1 MKEEKEL
8 SAQELYLRM
17 QSLSGIKVGDRV
29 KILRRFTNKEM
40 GVGCNY
46 NEDGKM
52 DSEIGKEGT
61 VLNVCE
67 TGIEVDCGSGRDWW
81 WPFFCLEKLVEPPVS
96 FKLNEEYTA
105 VISGDRETVTVG
117 CQKFSREIVLALAEK
132 LKK

>member
-29 KILRRFTNKEM
+29 KILRRFVNEEM
-40 GVGCNY
+40 GVGCYFNK
-46 NEDGKM
+46 DGRM
-52 DSEIGKEGT
+52 DSQIGKEGI
-61 VLNVCE
+61 VLDASLI
-67 TGIEVDCGSGRDWW
+67 GIYVENDSGQKWY

-96 FKLNEEYTA
+96 FKLNEDYTA